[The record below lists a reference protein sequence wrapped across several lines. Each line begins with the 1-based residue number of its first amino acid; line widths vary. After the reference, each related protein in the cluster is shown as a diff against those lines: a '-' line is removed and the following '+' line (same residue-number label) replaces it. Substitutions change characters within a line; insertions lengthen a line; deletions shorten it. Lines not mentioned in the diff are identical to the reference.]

1 MTPKQLLLA
10 AIRQE
15 QLPALAAATYNLH
28 PFGGFADEPAYRPI
42 LDAVLKAPNV
52 GMICKTAAQISRPI
66 DEFREMERETDNG
79 GHRIITRLHTKQ
91 GMLRQ
96 VVRQPAGQP
105 GYCTEHLLKTDEDVD
120 KYLSLPH
127 EPGEVDLTLAEEMYR
142 RVGEHGLAYLA
153 YDDPLLAVANL
164 FDYEE
169 FVLRCARA
177 SSSIKQ
183 LLDCH
188 FQRSKAELSALLE
201 QAEGREFLFYCGGPE
216 LATPPMLPPR
226 LFGDLVTV
234 YQTQL
239 VDMIHQ
245 AGHLVSIHCHGKVRT
260 VLDEFLEIGP
270 DVLEPVEPPPQ
281 GDISLSEALDWVDGR
296 ICLMGYIQ
304 DQDLHTA
311 DPGEIAAEVREIK
324 KAVTGRSGYIM
335 TPTCTP
341 FSHPPTD
348 QYVSNYMEFV
358 EAASPLNGRQVAG
371 QQ

>member
-1 MTPKQLLLA
+1 MTPRQLLLA
-10 AIRQE
+10 AIRHK
-15 QLPALAAATYNLH
+15 QLPTLAAATYNLH
-28 PFGGFADEPAYRPI
+28 PFGGFADEPEYRPI

-52 GMICKTAAQISRPI
+52 GMICKTAARIKRPI
-66 DEFREMERETDNG
+66 DALWEVEKQADDG
-79 GHRIITRLHTKQ
+79 GHRIIARLHTER
-91 GMLRQ
+91 GVLRQ

-105 GYCTEHLLKTDEDVD
+105 AYCTEHLLKTDEDVD
-120 KYLSLPH
+120 KYLSLAH
-127 EPGEVDLTLAEEMYR
+127 EPGEVDLTPAEEMYDK
-142 RVGEHGLAYLA
+142 VGEQGLAYLE

-164 FDYEE
+164 FNYEE
-169 FVLRCARA
+169 FTLRCAQGSA
-177 SSSIKQ
+177 AIKQ

-188 FQRSKAELSALLE
+188 FQRSKAELSALLK
-201 QAEGREFLFYCGGPE
+201 QAAGKDFLFYCCGPE

-234 YQTQL
+234 YQIQL

-281 GDISLSEALDWVDGR
+281 GDITLAEALNRVDGR

-304 DQDLHTA
+304 DQDLYTA
-311 DPGEIAAEVREIK
+311 APGEIAAKVKEIK
-324 KAVTGRSGYIM
+324 ELVAGRSGYIM

-341 FSHPPTD
+341 FMHPPTD
-348 QYVSNYMEFV
+348 QYVRNYIEFV
-358 EAASPLNGRQVAG
+358 EAASSLLE
-371 QQ
+371 

>member
-28 PFGGFADEPAYRPI
+28 HFGGFADEPEYGPI
-42 LDAVLKAPNV
+42 LDAVIKAPNV
-52 GMICKTAAQISRPI
+52 GMLCKTSAHISRRI
-66 DEFREMERETDNG
+66 DEFWEVERQADNG

-91 GMLRQ
+91 GVLRQ

-105 GYCTEHLLKTDEDVD
+105 AYCTEHLLKTDEDVD

-127 EPGEVDLTLAEEMYR
+127 EPGEVDLTPAEEMYNK
-142 RVGEHGLAYLA
+142 VGEHGLAYLI

-169 FVLRCARA
+169 FVLRCARG
-177 SSSIKQ
+177 SSAIKQ

-201 QAEGREFLFYCGGPE
+201 QAGDKDFLFYCCGPE

-226 LFGDLVTV
+226 LFGELVTV

-245 AGHLVSIHCHGKVRT
+245 AGHLVSIHCHGNVRM

-281 GDISLSEALDWVDGR
+281 GDIALSEALDWVDGR

-304 DQDLHTA
+304 DQDLYTA
-311 DPGEIAAEVREIK
+311 GPGEIASGVRDIK
-324 KAVTGRSGYIM
+324 KVVDGRSGYIM

-358 EAASPLNGRQVAG
+358 ETASHPLE
-371 QQ
+371 